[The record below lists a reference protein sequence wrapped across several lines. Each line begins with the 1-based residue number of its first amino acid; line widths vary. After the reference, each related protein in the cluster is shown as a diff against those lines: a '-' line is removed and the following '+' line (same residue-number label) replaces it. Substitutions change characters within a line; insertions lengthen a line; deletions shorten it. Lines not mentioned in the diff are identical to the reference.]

1 MKSYFFKKN
10 LNYFLMY
17 SDALPAYMY
26 VCGASVCLVPLEV
39 RASDP
44 LELKLQK
51 ATVECLELNP
61 GPLQEV
67 KWP

>member
-1 MKSYFFKKN
+1 
-10 LNYFLMY
+10 MY
-17 SDALPAYMY
+17 SNALPACMY

-44 LELKLQK
+44 LEQKLQK